1 METKEIHFHK
11 DLIGVP
17 HEKFIHF
24 FHSHNSTDEAIRNNV
39 PIIYT
44 TAISALCFSSLLD
57 KGYTIVL
64 HENGKEAI
72 CHEGTTVMTDKELRK
87 GHCIDRIWI
96 GGGFAN
102 YFYSDEQIPNPYNI
116 EE

>member
-1 METKEIHFHK
+1 METKEIHFYK

-64 HENGKEAI
+64 HENGKEAV